1 MKLTTEQLQII
12 ENALNEKCNFKKF
25 DDVRLE
31 VMDHIASEIEAEM
44 ENHLLPFESAFVKV
58 MTRWNPM
65 ILPKTWSRYENAPYI
80 VCKLWKSL
88 DWKVQYS
95 GIPVSIIVTYLFYV
109 LSDHNYSAYL
119 LLFPVLFAGLFSTG
133 FLLYRKATNKVKST
147 LSMYSLQKIY
157 LQSLGML
164 AILIINMF
172 LFADG
177 DELSVFPIFYS
188 SFYMSYIMI
197 GKAWVMNKHLKIEN
211 QFLKIR

>member
-44 ENHLLPFESAFVKV
+44 ENYLLPFQNAFVNV

-65 ILPKTWSRYENAPYI
+65 ILPRTWSRYENVPYI

-88 DWKVQYS
+88 DWKFQYS
-95 GIPVSIIVTYLFYV
+95 TIPVTALITYLFYV
-109 LSDHNYSAYL
+109 LQEQNYSIYPL
-119 LLFPVLFAGLFSTG
+119 LVPIFLIGIGSST
-133 FLLYRKATNKVKST
+133 FLLYRKVTNKVKST
-147 LSMYSLQKIY
+147 LSMYSLHRVYYQTFF
-157 LQSLGML
+157 L
-164 AILIINMF
+164 AIFLVINISF
-172 LFADG
+172 FAG
-177 DELSVFPIFYS
+177 AIKSIFPIYYGAIYFS
-188 SFYMSYIMI
+188 LMMA

-211 QFLKIR
+211 QFLKIS